1 MKRAVLSGIAAV
13 LCAGLS
19 LAAAVDRVT
28 VIEGETSSVEAPF
41 EVVRYVPS
49 NKDVVGIEVIGG
61 TTVRLTGLKRGV
73 CTLTTT
79 GLGGVSQ
86 TYEVSVI
93 GNLAQVLDMIQQDL
107 DTLPEVRAEIRG
119 SAIRLDGEIS
129 SIAKWEYYTKV
140 VEAHRAS
147 VVDFVR
153 FSPGPELVLRLR
165 DLFDGAGFATATNRF
180 ETDTATWPFDTVAIT
195 RNDEARTI
203 SLQAAFLDKD
213 RLAKAES
220 ILVSIP
226 WLAKP
231 GAKPQAHAFTLLD
244 EMRVANPII
253 RLGVAYLAISDAEVS
268 RLGGAN
274 PLKVGG
280 HFAYLG
286 DVFRGDNR
294 VTRTSTVQ
302 ADIESL
308 ATFSAQN
315 KIGRISDIAY
325 LAFESWD
332 KDGGMFKSGGT
343 VYFKLA
349 AAMAADLK
357 EVSYGF
363 VVNVKGGLVTEKKTK
378 LSLDIEISKPERS
391 EVGDVDKNEE
401 HTRQTLTC
409 PLGHTLAIGGF
420 GELDDS
426 TDNEGVPFV
435 RHIPIVKWFF
445 GSDNDDVKHRRLVIL
460 VSPEIVDIGTVGT
473 LDVDR
478 KVTEPVKTDVEK
490 TPREVEEERK
500 PYSGWLYWLNW
511 FLY

>member
-1 MKRAVLSGIAAV
+1 MKRAVLSGVVAV
-13 LCAGLS
+13 LGAGLAF
-19 LAAAVDRVT
+19 AASVDLVS
-28 VIEGETSSVEAPF
+28 VIEGETSSVVAPF
-41 EVVRYVPS
+41 EVLRYVPS

-61 TTVRLTGLKRGV
+61 TTMRLTGLKRGT
-73 CTLTTT
+73 CTLNVT
-79 GLGGVSQ
+79 GLGGLSQ
-86 TYEVSVI
+86 VYEVSVV
-93 GNLAQVLDMIQQDL
+93 GNLALELDLIQQDL
-107 DTLPEVRAEIRG
+107 DTLPEVRAEVRG
-119 SAIRLDGEIS
+119 GAIRLDGEIS
-129 SIAKWEYYTKV
+129 SIAKWEYYAKV
-140 VEAHRAS
+140 VEAHRGA
-147 VVDFVR
+147 VADFVR

-165 DLFDGAGFATATNRF
+165 DLFDGAGFATVTNRF
-180 ETDTATWPFDTVAIT
+180 ETDTATWPFDTVAVT
-195 RNDEARTI
+195 RNDESRTI

-220 ILVSIP
+220 IITSIP

-231 GAKPQAHAFTLLD
+231 GAKQQSRVFTLLD

-253 RLGVAYLAISDAEVS
+253 RLGVAYLAISDAEAS

-343 VYFKLA
+343 VYFKVE

-357 EVSYGF
+357 EVEYGF

-378 LSLDIEISKPERS
+378 LSLDIEISKPEKS
-391 EVGDVDKNEE
+391 EVGDVDKHEE
-401 HTRQTLTC
+401 HTKQTLTC

-435 RHIPIVKWFF
+435 RHIPVVKWFF
-445 GSDNDDVKHRRLVIL
+445 GSDGDDMKHRRLVIL

-478 KVTEPVKTDVEK
+478 RLTEPVKTDSAK
-490 TPREVEEERK
+490 TPREIEEERK
-500 PYSGWLYWLNW
+500 PYGGWLYWLNW